1 MSYCSRFILLQAS
14 ALLQTDQL
22 KEGVT
27 LIRESSLAKRSPDL
41 KGVCSTILSNL
52 SGLVIIALR
61 ISVEM
66 KTGRVYIL
74 IYHDY
79 MRTCT

>member
-61 ISVEM
+61 ISVL
-66 KTGRVYIL
+66 K
-74 IYHDY
+74 
-79 MRTCT
+79 